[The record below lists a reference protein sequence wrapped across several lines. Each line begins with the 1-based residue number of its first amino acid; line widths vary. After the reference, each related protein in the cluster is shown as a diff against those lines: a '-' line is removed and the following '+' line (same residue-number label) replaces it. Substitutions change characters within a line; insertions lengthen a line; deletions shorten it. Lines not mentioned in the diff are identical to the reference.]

1 MLFAESLPPE
11 VADRLVV
18 ADYRDLAKNGAD
30 APVFARYAVR
40 AIVGTMNPGIEGV
53 PFVAFEDIL
62 FSGTTERLDKG
73 LVRWIGE
80 DGLATFHESV
90 VKRLTLQNVF
100 ESLTI
105 LNPEKLFSEV
115 ERAVASLQD
124 LTGREIAPAATIGL
138 YVHLCCLVERLVTK
152 TAIDAYTGEEDF
164 ARGNAAFI
172 EAFRTS
178 FSKISTHY
186 RVEVPTSEIAYVHD
200 YIHSKRA
207 TREHAPELASLAD
220 E

>member
-1 MLFAESLPPE
+1 MGWFEGQINERQDADLQLLEDSFVKVAGIINGKRFAEQYS
-11 VADRLVV
+11 DS
-18 ADYRDLAKNGAD
+18 N
-30 APVFARYAVR
+30 
-40 AIVGTMNPGIEGV
+40 II
-53 PFVAFEDIL
+53 
-62 FSGTTERLDKG
+62 
-73 LVRWIGE
+73 
-80 DGLATFHESV
+80 
-90 VKRLTLQNVF
+90 
-100 ESLTI
+100 
-105 LNPEKLFSEV
+105 
-115 ERAVASLQD
+115 
-124 LTGREIAPAATIGL
+124 
-138 YVHLCCLVERLVTK
+138 TK